1 MSFGSADDSRHHIT
15 HIKTRETSMSLSVLS
30 KFALLRSLRSCPL
43 DQEFIG
49 FVILGRPRNCAT
61 LMIIGVSPRV
71 ERASFSFVCERL
83 QLSVDFV
90 FCFQETFEPTS
101 TASEDS
107 HP

>member
-15 HIKTRETSMSLSVLS
+15 HIKTRETSMSLSVLT

-61 LMIIGVSPRV
+61 LMIIGVSLRLGLSAPRSRLFATAL
-71 ERASFSFVCERL
+71 ELATSAIVC
-83 QLSVDFV
+83 
-90 FCFQETFEPTS
+90 
-101 TASEDS
+101 
-107 HP
+107 